1 MGLTNKVGFSTLI
14 RPLGF
19 KKNPSSSPLSLAGI
33 VKVRLT
39 PHHEVL
45 PYFASLDV
53 LGIQVQ
59 IILRALGHTNLSKQN
74 WILTIRSEHE
84 LTKQTIGFLHK
95 GSILTSN
102 RERTMKTKHGS
113 SKTLKRAINHY
124 PFPHSAE
131 LAGLELVPRW
141 SLKSQHEELPFEINN
156 LFIDLLRGLRSDL
169 LQLLISL
176 RHSDQ
181 HFAGGRRQLILDRDA
196 ASNSESIEGG
206 A

>member
-19 KKNPSSSPLSLAGI
+19 KKNPSSSLLSLAGI

-74 WILTIRSEHE
+74 
-84 LTKQTIGFLHK
+84 
-95 GSILTSN
+95 
-102 RERTMKTKHGS
+102 
-113 SKTLKRAINHY
+113 
-124 PFPHSAE
+124 
-131 LAGLELVPRW
+131 
-141 SLKSQHEELPFEINN
+141 
-156 LFIDLLRGLRSDL
+156 
-169 LQLLISL
+169 
-176 RHSDQ
+176 
-181 HFAGGRRQLILDRDA
+181 
-196 ASNSESIEGG
+196 
-206 A
+206 